1 MGNFDVTCSLSN
13 TSISSEEQCLMIVF
27 NDFGYDDI
35 KPEFLILQLQSLLKT
50 KKERLKDIG
59 TFEKMDLDESK
70 KIKLLEYSR
79 FVDPIYDVVI
89 GEYDFEGSIENYKY
103 DRGKKCL
110 FFHLW
115 VIEAVFD
122 ESLEEMIKDKEDF
135 VYKILTKMYNLR
147 RIPIFSDNSSCS
159 HPKSEN
165 EINDMIKL
173 NTKTIEYLKESY
185 KKLGKFKY
193 NEDSETIETTWICNE
208 CGFSDYNLSISELDI
223 NSGNLQCSNCGCSEF
238 HLK

>member
-1 MGNFDVTCSLSN
+1 MGYFDVTCSLSN
-13 TSISSEEQCLMIVF
+13 TSISSEEQCLMVIF

-35 KPEFLILQLQSLLKT
+35 KPEYLILQLQSLLKT
-50 KKERLKDIG
+50 KKEKLKDIEF
-59 TFEKMDLDESK
+59 FEKLDLVKHEMFKS
-70 KIKLLEYSR
+70 LGYYR
-79 FVDPIYDVVI
+79 HVDPVFDVVI
-89 GEYDFEGSIENYKY
+89 GEYDFEGSVENYKY
-103 DRGKKCL
+103 QGYKKCL

-115 VIEAVFD
+115 AIEAIFD
-122 ESLEEMIKDKEDF
+122 ESLEEMIRDKDDF
-135 VYKILTKMYNLR
+135 VYKMLSKMYNLR

-185 KKLGKFKY
+185 KKLGKSKY
-193 NEDSETIETTWICNE
+193 NGDSETIETSWICNE
-208 CGFSDYNLSISELDI
+208 CGFSDYNLSISESDI
-223 NSGNLQCSNCGCSEF
+223 NSGNLQCSNCGCNEF